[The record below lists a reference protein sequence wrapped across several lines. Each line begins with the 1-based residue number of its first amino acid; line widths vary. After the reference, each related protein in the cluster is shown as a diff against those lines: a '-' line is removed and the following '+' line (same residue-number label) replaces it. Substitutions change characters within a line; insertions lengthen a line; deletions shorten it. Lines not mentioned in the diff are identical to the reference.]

1 MNIQF
6 LQSDEAK
13 TFSDDVKSKAW
24 KEFKRKYPFAD
35 LSKFEAQ
42 TDFIDQKHAV
52 AEIYLKAGPG
62 FRQSVSE
69 SDRRYW
75 SDEMKEALGIGGFPV
90 ELILNDHTLLPVPA
104 VQFEKNPE
112 SISKLFEKIN
122 IFVSPTEYFVTKF
135 RDIFLKTQI
144 KHTTGKESRSWLSGP
159 KMKYWPQQ
167 LNFALWCATTG
178 SGISREILNK
188 LSQQLR
194 GFFLF
199 HVYFTVRRIL
209 FEMGGIQSFSAL
221 PGDPTFN
228 QTENKFDSP
237 SFKRI
242 CAEFGIDPNTDFR
255 FVHGQNHGL
264 GYCYVSGDPQ
274 PFKHWSYPPA
284 SLDNPSSQ
292 RFSDEKGS
300 ATQTGNKYLGNEL
313 DHIINEEGSDHQFD
327 WFVPDKAEGLTQ
339 AGLSRINQSIEAFVY
354 CVLGAQV
361 NVRSSILGDGGRAKE
376 AQTEFLVLLE
386 ESVRQPNLSKSVQ
399 RYQLAVDEA
408 KVRLNLAV
416 APGTWLMPA
425 RMVLNTGS
433 VAGYNNQLRQATPN
447 MKLGVNNSVNLETK
461 KVGVR
466 LMDGEKSKIDRPTS
480 HPSNP
485 IHKAET
491 SNPNPIHKA
500 NPIHPNPIH
509 NDQKTFQP
517 PQTKLQKN
525 KSEENHEILKVGV
538 FMGAAISAFAVYRMF

>member
-1 MNIQF
+1 MDLQW
-6 LQSDEAK
+6 LQSDEAEK
-13 TFSDDVKSKAW
+13 ISEAAKAKAW
-24 KEFKRKYPFAD
+24 KYFKREYPFAD

-42 TDFIDQKHAV
+42 TDFNEKHAT

-62 FRQSVSE
+62 FRQSVSG

-75 SDEMKEALGIGGFPV
+75 SDEMKAALGIGGFPV
-90 ELILNDHTLLPVPA
+90 ELTLNSRPLLPVPA
-104 VQFEKNPE
+104 VQFEENPE
-112 SISKLFEKIN
+112 GISELFNQKIN
-122 IFVSPTEYFVTKF
+122 IFVSPTEYFTTKF
-135 RDIFLKTQI
+135 RDIFSKTQI
-144 KHTTGKESRSWLSGP
+144 THTTGKESRSWLSGP

-178 SGISREILNK
+178 SGISREILHK

-194 GFFLF
+194 GFYLF

-209 FEMGGIQSFSAL
+209 FKMGGIQSFSAL
-221 PGDPTFN
+221 PGDPTFS

-237 SFKRI
+237 SYKRI

-255 FVHGQNHGL
+255 FVHGQNHGFK
-264 GYCYVSGDPQ
+264 GYCYVPGDPQ
-274 PFKHWSYPPA
+274 PYKNWIYPPA

-292 RFSDEKGS
+292 RFPDERGS
-300 ATQTGNKYLGNEL
+300 ATQTGNRFLGNEL
-313 DHIINEEGSDHQFD
+313 DHIINEQGSDRQFD

-386 ESVRQPNLSKSVQ
+386 ESIRQPNLSKSVQ
-399 RYQLAVDEA
+399 RYQLAVDEP

-447 MKLGVNNSVNLETK
+447 MQLGVNNSVNLETK

-466 LMDGEKSKIDRPTS
+466 LMDGGPSKIDRPTS

-491 SNPNPIHKA
+491 SNPIHK
-500 NPIHPNPIH
+500 
-509 NDQKTFQP
+509 DQKTFQP
-517 PQTKLQKN
+517 PQANKLKETIKN
-525 KSEENHEILKVGV
+525 DSKHEILKVGV
-538 FMGAAISAFAVYRMF
+538 FMGAAIFSFIVYKLF

>member
-13 TFSDDVKSKAW
+13 TLSDDVKSKAW

-90 ELILNDHTLLPVPA
+90 ELILNDHLLLPVPA

-135 RDIFLKTQI
+135 RDIFSKTQI

-178 SGISREILNK
+178 SGISREILRE

-274 PFKHWSYPPA
+274 PFKHWTYPPA

-300 ATQTGNKYLGNEL
+300 ATQTGNRFLGNEL

-339 AGLSRINQSIEAFVY
+339 AGLSRLNQSIEAFVY

-425 RMVLNTGS
+425 RMVLNSGS
-433 VAGYNNQLRQATPN
+433 VAGYNNQLRQATHN

-461 KVGVR
+461 KLASDLWMGENQRLTGQLLIPQIQFKQIQFTKQIQFKQIQFKKIKKLFNPHKPNFRKTKVR
-466 LMDGEKSKIDRPTS
+466 KIM
-480 HPSNP
+480 
-485 IHKAET
+485 K
-491 SNPNPIHKA
+491 
-500 NPIHPNPIH
+500 
-509 NDQKTFQP
+509 F
-517 PQTKLQKN
+517 
-525 KSEENHEILKVGV
+525 
-538 FMGAAISAFAVYRMF
+538 

>member
-13 TFSDDVKSKAW
+13 TLSDDVKSKAW

-112 SISKLFEKIN
+112 AFGKLFNQKIN

-135 RDIFLKTQI
+135 RDIFSKTQI

-167 LNFALWCATTG
+167 LNFALWCATTA

-194 GFFLF
+194 AFYLF

-228 QTENKFDSP
+228 QTENKYDSP

-274 PFKHWSYPPA
+274 PFKHWTYPPA

-292 RFSDEKGS
+292 RFSDEQGS
-300 ATQTGNKYLGNEL
+300 ATQTGNRFLGNEL

-339 AGLSRINQSIEAFVY
+339 AGLSRLNQSIEAFVY

-433 VAGYNNQLRQATPN
+433 VAGYNNQLRQATHN

-461 KVGVR
+461 NVGVR

-485 IHKAET
+485 IQA
-491 SNPNPIHKA
+491 NPIHKA
-500 NPIHPNPIH
+500 NPIQIQFKKIKKLFNPHKPNFR
-509 NDQKTFQP
+509 KT
-517 PQTKLQKN
+517 
-525 KSEENHEILKVGV
+525 KVRKIMK
-538 FMGAAISAFAVYRMF
+538 F

>member
-1 MNIQF
+1 MNLQW
-6 LQSDEAK
+6 LQSDEAEK
-13 TFSDDVKSKAW
+13 ISEDAKAKAW
-24 KEFKRKYPFAD
+24 KDFKREYPFAD

-42 TDFIDQKHAV
+42 TDFIDKKHAT

-62 FRQSVSE
+62 FWQSVSG

-90 ELILNDHTLLPVPA
+90 ELTLNSHPLLPVPA
-104 VQFEKNPE
+104 VQFEENPE
-112 SISKLFEKIN
+112 GISELFNQRIN
-122 IFVSPTEYFVTKF
+122 IFVFPTEYFTTKF
-135 RDIFLKTQI
+135 RDIFSKTQI
-144 KHTTGKESRSWLSGP
+144 THTTGKESRSWLSGP

-178 SGISREILNK
+178 SGISREILHK

-194 GFFLF
+194 GFYLF

-221 PGDPTFN
+221 PGDPTFS
-228 QTENKFDSP
+228 QTENKFDTP
-237 SFKRI
+237 SYKRI

-255 FVHGQNHGL
+255 FTHGQNHGL
-264 GYCYVSGDPQ
+264 GYCYVPGDPQ
-274 PFKHWSYPPA
+274 PYKNWTYPPA

-292 RFSDEKGS
+292 RFPDERGS

-313 DHIINEEGSDHQFD
+313 DHIINEQGSDRQFD

-361 NVRSSILGDGGRAKE
+361 NVRSSILGDGGWAKE

-386 ESVRQPNLSKSVQ
+386 ESIRQPNLSKSVQ

-447 MKLGVNNSVNLETK
+447 MQLGVNNSVNLETK

-466 LMDGEKSKIDRPTS
+466 LMDGGPSKIDRPTS

-491 SNPNPIHKA
+491 SNPIHKA
-500 NPIHPNPIH
+500 NPIHK
-509 NDQKTFQP
+509 DQKTFQP
-517 PQTKLQKN
+517 PPVKLQKT
-525 KSEENHEILKVGV
+525 KSEGNHEILKAGV
-538 FMGAAISAFAVYRMF
+538 FIGAAISSFIIYRIF

>member
-1 MNIQF
+1 
-6 LQSDEAK
+6 
-13 TFSDDVKSKAW
+13 
-24 KEFKRKYPFAD
+24 
-35 LSKFEAQ
+35 
-42 TDFIDQKHAV
+42 
-52 AEIYLKAGPG
+52 
-62 FRQSVSE
+62 
-69 SDRRYW
+69 
-75 SDEMKEALGIGGFPV
+75 
-90 ELILNDHTLLPVPA
+90 
-104 VQFEKNPE
+104 
-112 SISKLFEKIN
+112 
-122 IFVSPTEYFVTKF
+122 
-135 RDIFLKTQI
+135 
-144 KHTTGKESRSWLSGP
+144 
-159 KMKYWPQQ
+159 MKYWPRQ

-194 GFFLF
+194 GFYLF
-199 HVYFTVRRIL
+199 HVYFTARRIL

-221 PGDPTFN
+221 PGDPTFS
-228 QTENKFDSP
+228 QTENKYDSP
-237 SFKRI
+237 SFERI

-264 GYCYVSGDPQ
+264 GYCYIPGDPQ
-274 PFKHWSYPPA
+274 PFKNWTYLPA

-292 RFSDEKGS
+292 RFSDERGS
-300 ATQTGNKYLGNEL
+300 ATQTGNRFLGNEL
-313 DHIINEEGSDHQFD
+313 DHIINEEGSDRQFD
-327 WFVPDKAEGLTQ
+327 WFVPEKMEALTQ

-361 NVRSSILGDGGRAKE
+361 NVRSSILGEGGRAKE

-386 ESVRQPNLSKSVQ
+386 ESIRQPNLSKSVQ

-425 RMVLNTGS
+425 RIVLNTGS

-447 MKLGVNNSVNLETK
+447 MQLGINNSVNLDTK

-466 LMDGEKSKIDRPTS
+466 LMDGGPSKIDRPTS
-480 HPSNP
+480 HPSNS

-491 SNPNPIHKA
+491 S
-500 NPIHPNPIH
+500 NPIH

-517 PQTKLQKN
+517 PQTKLQKT
-525 KSEENHEILKVGV
+525 KSEGNHEILKAGV
-538 FMGAAISAFAVYRMF
+538 FIGAAVSSFIVYRMF

>member
-1 MNIQF
+1 MDLQW
-6 LQSDEAK
+6 LQSNEAK
-13 TFSDDVKSKAW
+13 KISEDAKSKAW
-24 KEFKRKYPFAD
+24 KDFKREYPFAD

-42 TDFIDQKHAV
+42 TDFNEKHATT
-52 AEIYLKAGPG
+52 EIYLKAGPG

-69 SDRRYW
+69 SVDRKYW
-75 SDEMKEALGIGGFPV
+75 SDDMKSAPGIGGFPV
-90 ELILNDHTLLPVPA
+90 ELSLNYHQLLPVPA
-104 VQFEKNPE
+104 VQFEENPE
-112 SISKLFEKIN
+112 GISELFNQKIN
-122 IFVSPTEYFVTKF
+122 IFVSPTKYFTTKF
-135 RDIFLKTQI
+135 REIFSKTQI
-144 KHTTGKESRSWLSGP
+144 THTTGKESRSWLSGP

-167 LNFALWCATTG
+167 LNFALWCATTD
-178 SGISREILNK
+178 SGISREIMHK

-194 GFFLF
+194 AFYLF

-221 PGDPTFN
+221 LGDPTFN
-228 QTENKFDSP
+228 QTENKYDSP
-237 SFKRI
+237 SYKRI

-264 GYCYVSGDPQ
+264 GYCYVPGDPQ
-274 PFKHWSYPPA
+274 PYKNWIYPPA

-292 RFSDEKGS
+292 RFSDERGS
-300 ATQTGNKYLGNEL
+300 ATETGNKYLGNEL
-313 DHIINEEGSDHQFD
+313 DHIINEQASDRQFD

-361 NVRSSILGDGGRAKE
+361 NVRSSILGEGGRAKE

-386 ESVRQPNLSKSVQ
+386 ESIRQPNLSKSVQ
-399 RYQLAVDEA
+399 QLVVDEA
-408 KVRLNLAV
+408 KVRLNLAA

-425 RMVLNTGS
+425 RMVINTGS

-461 KVGVR
+461 KVGAR
-466 LMDGEKSKIDRPTS
+466 LMDGGPSKIDRPTS

-491 SNPNPIHKA
+491 SNPIHK
-500 NPIHPNPIH
+500 
-509 NDQKTFQP
+509 DQKTFQP
-517 PQTKLQKN
+517 PQVKQKETI
-525 KSEENHEILKVGV
+525 KSEGNHEILKAGV
-538 FMGAAISAFAVYRMF
+538 FIGAAISAFIVYRMF

>member
-13 TFSDDVKSKAW
+13 HISDDVKSKAW

-42 TDFIDQKHAV
+42 TDFIDQKHAT

-112 SISKLFEKIN
+112 SISKLFNKKIN
-122 IFVSPTEYFVTKF
+122 IFVSPTEYFSTKF
-135 RDIFLKTQI
+135 RDIFSKTQI
-144 KHTTGKESRSWLSGP
+144 KHITGKESRSWLSGP

-178 SGISREILNK
+178 SGISREILRELN
-188 LSQQLR
+188 QQLR

-274 PFKHWSYPPA
+274 PFKHWTYPPA

-292 RFSDEKGS
+292 RFPDERGS
-300 ATQTGNKYLGNEL
+300 ATQTGNRFLGNEL

-361 NVRSSILGDGGRAKE
+361 NVRSSILGEGGRAKE

-466 LMDGEKSKIDRPTS
+466 LMDGEKSKINRPTS

-485 IHKAET
+485 IH
-491 SNPNPIHKA
+491 SNPIHE
-500 NPIHPNPIH
+500 
-509 NDQKTFQP
+509 DQKTFQP
-517 PQTKLQKN
+517 PQVKLQKN
-525 KSEENHEILKVGV
+525 KSEENHEILKAGV